1 MNERMLRTVGIMTT
15 AAVLDRGITFVRW
28 GLQDGVLPFGVAV
41 ACRDARGR
49 KLRRFMYR
57 IDVKKLAEYSGW
69 SIERILELNREIKT
83 KKEEERG
90 RKRKREKGDG
100 AHARTK

>member
-1 MNERMLRTVGIMTT
+1 MNQRMLRIVGIMTT

-69 SIERILELNREIKT
+69 SVERILELNQEIKT
-83 KKEEERG
+83 KKEEARKRG
-90 RKRKREKGDG
+90 RSACEN
-100 AHARTK
+100 